1 MVVSTPLPSAVALN
15 LHHQFTARSVLPQKQ
30 DKLWRI
36 ESGVVRVVTWLESGT
51 VVTLGLWGPGDMVGK
66 ALSKADPYQ
75 VECLTAVEATL
86 FPLDAWQGRA
96 ETLLSQVQQT
106 EELLIIRSYRRAD
119 VMLVKLLSWL
129 GNRFGRA
136 VDQGK
141 LIDLRLTHQDI
152 AELLGTTRVTITRLF
167 SQLEQQGL
175 IERLPLHRVV
185 LREEEIWHYEI

>member
-1 MVVSTPLPSAVALN
+1 MVVSTQLPTAVAVN
-15 LHHQFTARSVLPQKQ
+15 LHHQFTARSILPQKQ

-36 ESGVVRVVTWLESGT
+36 ESGVVRVVSWLENGT

-75 VECLTAVEATL
+75 VECLTVVEATL
-86 FPLDAWQGRA
+86 LPLEIWQESA
-96 ETLLSQVQQT
+96 ETLLSHAQQT

-119 VMLVKLLSWL
+119 VMLIKLLTWL
-129 GNRFGRA
+129 ARRFGRT
-136 VDQGK
+136 VDQGQ

-185 LREEEIWHYEI
+185 LREEEVWHYEI